1 MQVRDTH
8 ADLDTPFGKMRTFV
22 YEPHVKG
29 RPAQK
34 WPGLV
39 LYSEIFQ
46 QTGPIRRLAERFA
59 GHGFV
64 VMVPEIYHAALPP
77 GTVLG
82 YDDAGKTKG
91 NELKTATR
99 REDYDAGAKAVIAAL
114 GLHAACT
121 GRVGAI
127 GFCIGGHLAFRAA
140 LNPEVRATVCVCAT
154 DLHTGGLGA
163 GKNADT
169 LDRCRE
175 IRGEL
180 LMLWGRQDP
189 HIPLEGRR
197 KIHQALEAAGTWFT
211 WHEFNADH
219 AYMRDEGERFDP
231 EASRISLDLALSLF
245 RRNLG

>member
-1 MQVRDTH
+1 MQIRDSH
-8 ADLDTPFGKMRTFV
+8 VDLDTPHGLMRTFL
-22 YEPHVKG
+22 YEPHENG
-29 RPAQK
+29 RSGRK
-34 WPGLV
+34 WPGLI

-64 VMVPEIYHAALPP
+64 VAVPEIYHTHLPP

-82 YDDAGKTKG
+82 YDDAGKAKG
-91 NELKTATR
+91 NELKTAVK
-99 REDYDAGAKAVIAAL
+99 REVFDADVKVLIAAL
-114 GLHAACT
+114 GKQAACT
-121 GRVGAI
+121 GKIGAV
-127 GFCIGGHLAFRAA
+127 GFCIGGPLAFRAA
-140 LNPEVRATVCVCAT
+140 LNPEIRATACVCAT
-154 DLHTGGLGA
+154 DLHTGGLGE
-163 GKNADT
+163 GRNADT
-169 LDRCRE
+169 LDRCGE
-175 IRGEL
+175 IKGEL

-197 KIHQALEAAGTWFT
+197 KIHQALEAKNVWFT

-231 EASRISLDLALSLF
+231 EASRLSLDLALDLF

>member
-1 MQVRDTH
+1 MIIRDTH
-8 ADLDTPFGKMRTFV
+8 IDLDTPAGPMRTYV
-22 YEPHVKG
+22 YEPATKG

-34 WPGLV
+34 WPGLI

-46 QTGPIRRLAERFA
+46 QTGPIARLAARFA
-59 GHGFV
+59 GEGHV
-64 VMVPEIYHAALPP
+64 VMVPEIYHSHLPP

-91 NELKTATR
+91 NELKTAVK
-99 REDYDAGAKAVIAAL
+99 REVFDADAKALIAAL
-114 GLHAACT
+114 GKHSACT
-121 GRVGAI
+121 GKVGVV

-140 LNPEVRATVCVCAT
+140 LNPEIRAAACVCAT

-175 IRGEL
+175 IKGEL

-189 HIPLEGRR
+189 HIPFEGRQ
-197 KIHQALEAAGTWFT
+197 KILQALHAANAWFT
-211 WHEFNADH
+211 RHEFNTDH
-219 AYMRDEGERFDP
+219 AYMRDEGERYDP
-231 EASRISLDLALSLF
+231 EASRASLSLALDLF
-245 RRNLG
+245 RRTLG